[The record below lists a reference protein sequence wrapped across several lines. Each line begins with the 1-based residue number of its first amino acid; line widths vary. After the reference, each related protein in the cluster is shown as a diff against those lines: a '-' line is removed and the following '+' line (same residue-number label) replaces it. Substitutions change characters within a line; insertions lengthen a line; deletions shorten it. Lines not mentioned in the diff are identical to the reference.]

1 MIDNGLFQRLT
12 TRIDSYA
19 EAMIEMQCRLTAI
32 PALGPEN
39 GGGGELEKSRLILS
53 CLQKFGFP
61 PLREINAPDP
71 RVLSGIRPNLLTL
84 LPGKDEG
91 QRVWILTHTDIVP
104 PGELTLWSHDPYRCI
119 VKDGKIFGRGV
130 EDNQQDMVASIFA
143 AKAFLDEGI
152 VPEKSFGLAFV
163 ADEET
168 SSLLGLDYLLNHAD
182 NPFRKSDLIVVPDS
196 GNEEGSI
203 IEVAEKS
210 ILWLQIKTAG
220 KQCHASKPDLGKN
233 AFLAASHLVVRLNDL
248 HEQFGAVDQLY
259 EPPAST
265 FQPTKKEANVPNVNT
280 IPGCDVFY
288 LDCRVL
294 PAYRLTEI
302 LSAIRVLADEIEQR
316 FGVVIVIT
324 PVQQIQAPP
333 PTPHEAPV
341 VAALQQA
348 IRDVY
353 KVEAVPAGI
362 GAGTVAAHFRQR
374 GYPAAVWCRIT
385 QTAHQPD
392 ESCLIA
398 NMLGNAKVYA
408 HLCLQY

>member
-1 MIDNGLFQRLT
+1 MIDARLFARLAA
-12 TRIDSYA
+12 RIDSYA
-19 EAMIEMQCRLTAI
+19 EAMIEMQYSLTAV

-39 GGGGELEKSRLILS
+39 GGHGELEKSRLILS

-61 PLREINAPDP
+61 PVREINAPDP
-71 RVLSGIRPNLLTL
+71 HVSSGIRPNLLVA
-84 LPGKDEG
+84 LPGKDQS
-91 QRVWILTHTDIVP
+91 QRVWILTHMDIVP
-104 PGELTLWSHDPYRCI
+104 PGELKLWSHDPYQGY

-168 SSLLGLDYLLNHAD
+168 SSLMGLDYVLTHAD
-182 NPFRKSDLIVVPDS
+182 NPFLKSDLIVVPDS
-196 GNEEGSI
+196 GNETGSI

-248 HEQFGAVDQLY
+248 HTIFGAQDQLY

-280 IPGCDVFY
+280 IPGSDVFY
-288 LDCRVL
+288 VDCRVL
-294 PAYRLTEI
+294 PAYQLTDI
-302 LSAIRVLADEIEQR
+302 ISAFRTMADEIEQR
-316 FGVVIVIT
+316 FGVAIEIT

-333 PTPHEAPV
+333 PTPNDASV
-341 VAALQQA
+341 VTALQQA

-353 KVEAVPAGI
+353 EIEATPAGI

-374 GYPAAVWCRIT
+374 GYPVAVWCRMT

-392 ESCLIA
+392 ESCLIE

>member
-1 MIDNGLFQRLT
+1 MIDHSLFQRLAA
-12 TRIDSYA
+12 RIDSYA

-39 GGGGELEKSRLILS
+39 GGDGEWEKSRLILS
-53 CLQKFGFP
+53 YLQRFGFP
-61 PLREINAPDP
+61 AVLEISAPDP
-71 RVLSGIRPNLLTL
+71 RVSSGIRPNLLVA
-84 LPGKDEG
+84 LPGKAPSK
-91 QRVWILTHTDIVP
+91 RVWILTHMDIVP
-104 PGELTLWSHDPYRCI
+104 PGELSLWSHDPYRCL
-119 VKDGKIFGRGV
+119 VKEGKITGRGV
-130 EDNQQDMVASIFA
+130 EDNQQDLVASFFA

-152 VPEKSFGLAFV
+152 VPEKSIGLAFV

-168 SSLLGLDYLLNHAD
+168 SSLLGLDYILNHAA
-182 NPFRKSDLIVVPDS
+182 NPFLKSDLIVVPDS
-196 GNEEGSI
+196 GDEQGSI
-203 IEVAEKS
+203 VEVAEKS
-210 ILWLQIKTAG
+210 ILWLKITTSG

-233 AFLAASHLVVRLNDL
+233 AFLAASHLVVGLNDL
-248 HEQFGAVDQLY
+248 HHIFGVRDQLY
-259 EPPAST
+259 EPPDST

-280 IPGCDVFY
+280 IPGADVFY

-294 PAYRLTEI
+294 PIYPLTDV
-302 LSAIRVLADEIEQR
+302 LSAIRTLADEIEHR
-316 FGVVIVIT
+316 FAVAVEIT

-341 VAALQQA
+341 VLALQQA

-353 KVEAVPAGI
+353 QVEAVPAGI
-362 GAGTVAAHFRQR
+362 GAGTVAAHFRHH

-392 ESCLIA
+392 ESCLVE

-408 HLCLQY
+408 HLCLQD